1 MKRLLL
7 TLITALLMSSTTWAQ
22 EDIFKKFADHEG
34 VTTIYISKKMFNMI
48 TDYYRRLGFFVSN
61 DGIINIYNSEVHNII
76 EKVHSL
82 QRLSCTNKNVIDE
95 IRKTTAD
102 YFKKDDKYELLMKI
116 KANNEHTSVYIK
128 EEKKE
133 NRYIFLTDNPDEFT
147 FVLFKGE
154 VTREELQDA
163 LKPLTYSP

>member
-22 EDIFKKFADHEG
+22 EEIFKKFADHEG
-34 VTTIYISKKMFNMI
+34 VTTIYISKKMLNMI
-48 TDYYRRLGFFVSN
+48 TDYSKSLGFFGN
-61 DGIINIYNSEVHNII
+61 GNIYINNIDINNLI
-76 EKVHSL
+76 EKINGMQS
-82 QRLSCTNKNVIDE
+82 LSCTNKNVIDE

-116 KANNEHTSVYIK
+116 KANNEQISVYMK

-133 NRYIFLTDNPDEFT
+133 NLYIFLSDKPDEFT
-147 FVLFKGE
+147 FVLLKGKI
-154 VTREELQDA
+154 TREELQNS
-163 LKPLTYSP
+163 LEH